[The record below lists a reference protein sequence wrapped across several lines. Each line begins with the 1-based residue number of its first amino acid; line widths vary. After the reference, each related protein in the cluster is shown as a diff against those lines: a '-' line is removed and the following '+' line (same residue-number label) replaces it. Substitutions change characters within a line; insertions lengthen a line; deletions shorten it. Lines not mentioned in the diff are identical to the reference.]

1 MCVVLQKVEARGV
14 AGASYDLLNRL
25 LLKLDKF
32 ALKKLTLIWGWE
44 ESAKTGFFKM

>member
-1 MCVVLQKVEARGV
+1 MCCVAEGRGQGV